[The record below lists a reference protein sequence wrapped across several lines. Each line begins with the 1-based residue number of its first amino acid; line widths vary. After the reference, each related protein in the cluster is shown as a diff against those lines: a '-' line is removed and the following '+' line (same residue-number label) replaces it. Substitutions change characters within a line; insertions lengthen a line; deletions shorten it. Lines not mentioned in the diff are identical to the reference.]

1 MHKKPD
7 TLDEAFTSLIDE
19 LKANRTKMDRTI
31 IFCSTHDSCATIY
44 RFFRCSLGDDNI
56 SEPRSLPYIPK
67 YRIIDM
73 YSSCTTDD
81 VKKSIVYNFCKPN
94 GKLRVLIAT
103 IAFGMGLD
111 CADVRRIIHWG
122 PPSSIESYIQEVGR
136 SGRDGEVAHAAL
148 MYSNMDIGHDYVE
161 DRMKN
166 YCRNEDRCRREILF
180 ADFEKPERSPTGC
193 NCCDVC
199 SLICNCVKCKF

>member
-1 MHKKPD
+1 MMSKRALC
-7 TLDEAFTSLIDE
+7 T
-19 LKANRTKMDRTI
+19 
-31 IFCSTHDSCATIY
+31 IFC
-44 RFFRCSLGDDNI
+44 
-56 SEPRSLPYIPK
+56 
-67 YRIIDM
+67 
-73 YSSCTTDD
+73 
-81 VKKSIVYNFCKPN
+81 KSN

-103 IAFGMGLD
+103 IAFGMG
-111 CADVRRIIHWG
+111 ADVRRIIHWG

-136 SGRDGEVAHAAL
+136 SGRDGEVAHTAL

-161 DRMKN
+161 DRIKN

-199 SLICNCVKCKF
+199 SLICNCVKCKFLKILLITTVHH

>member
-1 MHKKPD
+1 M
-7 TLDEAFTSLIDE
+7 
-19 LKANRTKMDRTI
+19 MI
-31 IFCSTHDSCATIY
+31 IILSSPKLH
-44 RFFRCSLGDDNI
+44 LNI

-73 YSSCTTDD
+73 YSPCTTDD

-111 CADVRRIIHWG
+111 CTDVRRIIHWG
-122 PPSSIESYIQEVGR
+122 PPSCIESYYIQEVGR
-136 SGRDGEVAHAAL
+136 SVRDGEVAHAAL

-161 DRMKN
+161 DKMKN
-166 YCRNEDRCRREILF
+166 YCRNEDHYRREILF
-180 ADFEKPERSPTGC
+180 ADFEKPERSSTGC

-199 SLICNCVKCKF
+199 SLICNCVKCKNNVNSLHTRVKLVNCSWQP